1 MGAGGPEADLGEED
15 LNELL
20 AAPTQP
26 PSSAAVPVAP
36 AAGAPGSGEA
46 AEALPTQTQ
55 PGEDLDEEDIQDLLG
70 E

>member
-26 PSSAAVPVAP
+26 PPFAAVPVAP
-36 AAGAPGSGEA
+36 AGAPGSGEA